1 MPTGAAEPRMAV
13 AAVENTLPG
22 GGTSPRTGASS
33 APVNHD
39 SVSYRPPRTALS
51 PPMTQRHSL
60 ASGSSLKQ
68 GSLLT
73 GQLSTHSV
81 SSRPHMLVSP
91 LHIGNFGVS
100 RRGRSSSFAGHEIAG
115 GYKLSPSGTP
125 TGKKVMSV
133 ASASLAKA
141 RARNAQKE
149 NDAMV
154 YLDGQQVYTCAQ
166 CRTHLTSHD
175 DIISKSFHGRNGRAY
190 LFDAC
195 VNVTIGKAEDRILI
209 TGLHSVCDIFCKR
222 CKIMVGWT
230 YARAYEA
237 SQKYK
242 EKKFIIEKINLH
254 MEESPN
260 YELIPP
266 PAGERHD
273 RWRRRSMRWG
283 TEAHR
288 ANRRFSPDGRMS
300 DIVFEYHPSKIPHE
314 VSNCGER
321 K

>member
-1 MPTGAAEPRMAV
+1 MLVCVFLFLECCYLCTHLCCLYAEPRMAV

-175 DIISKSFHGRNGRAY
+175 DIISKSFHGRNGEFAVVMREISSWKMPTQKPTVCLIDLPFV
-190 LFDAC
+190 LFWA
-195 VNVTIGKAEDRILI
+195 
-209 TGLHSVCDIFCKR
+209 TGR
-222 CKIMVGWT
+222 
-230 YARAYEA
+230 
-237 SQKYK
+237 
-242 EKKFIIEKINLH
+242 
-254 MEESPN
+254 
-260 YELIPP
+260 
-266 PAGERHD
+266 
-273 RWRRRSMRWG
+273 
-283 TEAHR
+283 
-288 ANRRFSPDGRMS
+288 
-300 DIVFEYHPSKIPHE
+300 PSLP
-314 VSNCGER
+314 V
-321 K
+321 